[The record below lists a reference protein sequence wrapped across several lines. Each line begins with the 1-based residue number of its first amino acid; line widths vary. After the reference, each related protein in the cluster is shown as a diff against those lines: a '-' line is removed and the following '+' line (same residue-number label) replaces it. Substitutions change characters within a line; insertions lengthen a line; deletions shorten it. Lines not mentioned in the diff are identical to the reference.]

1 MSTSGHQDTKSP
13 RPPPQQK
20 VEVGDCALVEII
32 HLHDCFR
39 GALEKLESDVAEL
52 CREVSSLVPSDR
64 ITELQ
69 GRVAGRFSVIWTVFK
84 AHSSA
89 EDEFIWPALKAKQV
103 ELPYSS
109 CNCACESSQQAHE
122 EGEAQGGRKTSE
134 SPLNIGQEE
143 YEEDHADEEIMFT
156 SIDNQLSNLRNV
168 LSGAANGSASDA
180 AKQLLKSTKTLRQ
193 HLIKHLDKEEQH
205 CMPLV
210 AQYLTKDEIHSLV
223 GHIMGKRS
231 SELMSQILTL
241 AVQNLKESEREDMV
255 RYMKEAMVGTFFE
268 RWLKV
273 AMPKQEKD
281 DGGGKMSADLLS
293 SEGSSAPCEGDKPA
307 PANDNNS
314 TVDPYHSKSSPDST
328 PPHLRDL
335 SRKYTSAAELEKL
348 IRAVGT
354 NPHLDTKQK
363 NVTIQG
369 LRDSVW
375 TSNVRLSKRKREE
388 GTSLNDSEQ
397 PGEKAIACISSSA
410 AYNIRACGE
419 STYSASIEHQAVCK
433 PAPMASR
440 FKRNTPPSAYYKL
453 DETGKEAVLVW
464 SSDPNSSKYFP
475 DEQVPLFS
483 SSELA
488 PTYHDGGINRTL
500 GCPHY
505 ARSCKL
511 RHPTSGK
518 LYTCRLCCEQH
529 REMTTESAD
538 REVPLDRYEVKEI
551 LCSA

>member
-1 MSTSGHQDTKSP
+1 MSATGHHQDTKKP
-13 RPPPQQK
+13 LEQKQK
-20 VEVGDCALVEII
+20 VEALGDCALVEII

-52 CREVSSLVPSDR
+52 CREVNCLVPSDR
-64 ITELQ
+64 VTELQ

-122 EGEAQGGRKTSE
+122 EGEAQGGGRKKSE
-134 SPLNIGQEE
+134 SPLNIEQEE

-156 SIDNQLSNLRNV
+156 AIDNQLSNLRNV
-168 LSGAANGSASDA
+168 LSGASKESASDV
-180 AKQLLKSTKTLRQ
+180 AKQLLKSTKSLRH
-193 HLIKHLDKEEQH
+193 HLMKHLDKEEQH

-210 AQYLTKDEIHSLV
+210 AQYLTKEEIHTLV

-231 SELMSQILTL
+231 SELMSQILTM

-273 AMPKQEKD
+273 AMPKQEKEICD

-293 SEGSSAPCEGDKPA
+293 SERSSISGEGDEPA
-307 PANDNNS
+307 PTNDNKS
-314 TVDPYHSKSSPDST
+314 TVDPCYSKPSSDTAS
-328 PPHLRDL
+328 PHLRDF
-335 SRKYTSAAELEKL
+335 SQKYTSAAELEKL

-388 GTSLNDSEQ
+388 ETSLNGSEQ
-397 PGEKAIACISSSA
+397 PSAQAISCIPSSA
-410 AYNIRACGE
+410 AFNNRACG
-419 STYSASIEHQAVCK
+419 SVEHQAVCK

-453 DETGKEAVLVW
+453 DETGQEAVLVW

-529 REMTTESAD
+529 REMTTESTD